1 MNKKIKQILVIRK
14 DLNMRKGKVAAQ
26 AAHAS
31 MKVLLDIGYVMESEI
46 GLPTLVVPL
55 DDNIKD
61 WLLGAFTKVCVS
73 VNSEKELVDIYD
85 HAKAAGLNCSII
97 EDSGLTEF
105 NNVPTLTA
113 VAVGP
118 NWSDDLDKVTGH
130 LPLL

>member
-1 MNKKIKQILVIRK
+1 MKRKIKQVLVVRK
-14 DLNMRKGKVAAQ
+14 DLNMRKGKMAAQ

-31 MKVLLDIGYVMESEI
+31 MKVLLDAGNVENDRLII
-46 GLPTLVVPL
+46 PL
-55 DDNIKD
+55 TNDIKD

-73 VNSEKELVDIYD
+73 VNSEQELIDIYD

-97 EDSGLTEF
+97 KDSGLTEF

-118 NWSDDLDKVTGH
+118 NWSCDVDEVTGH

>member
-1 MNKKIKQILVIRK
+1 MKRKIKQVLVVRK
-14 DLNMRKGKVAAQ
+14 DLNMRKGKMAAQ

-31 MKVLLDIGYVMESEI
+31 MKVLLDAGNVENDRLII
-46 GLPTLVVPL
+46 PL
-55 DDNIKD
+55 TNDIKD
-61 WLLGAFTKVCVS
+61 WLLGAFTKVCVG
-73 VNSEKELVDIYD
+73 VNNEQELIDIYD
-85 HAKAAGLNCSII
+85 RAKAAGLNCSII

-105 NNVPTLTA
+105 NNVPTLTT

>member
-1 MNKKIKQILVIRK
+1 MKRKIKQVLVVRK
-14 DLNMRKGKVAAQ
+14 DLNMRKGKMAAQ

-31 MKVLLDIGYVMESEI
+31 MKVLLDTGNVENDRLII
-46 GLPTLVVPL
+46 PL
-55 DDNIKD
+55 TNDIKD
-61 WLLGAFTKVCVS
+61 WLLGAFTKVCVG
-73 VNSEKELVDIYD
+73 VNNEQELIDIYD

-118 NWSDDLDKVTGH
+118 NWSCDIDEVTGH

>member
-1 MNKKIKQILVIRK
+1 MKRKIKQVLVIRK
-14 DLNMRKGKVAAQ
+14 DLNMRKGKMAAQ

-31 MKVLLDIGYVMESEI
+31 MKVLLDTGNVENDRLII
-46 GLPTLVVPL
+46 PL
-55 DDNIKD
+55 TNDIKD
-61 WLLGAFTKVCVS
+61 WLLGAFTKVCVG
-73 VNSEKELVDIYD
+73 VNNEQELIDIYD

-118 NWSDDLDKVTGH
+118 NWSCDIDEVTGH

>member
-1 MNKKIKQILVIRK
+1 MTKRKIKQVLVVRK
-14 DLNMRKGKVAAQ
+14 DLNMRKGKIAAQ

-31 MKVLLDIGYVMESEI
+31 MKVLLDIGKVEEKENET
-46 GLPTLVVPL
+46 TLIIPL
-55 DDNIKD
+55 NNDTKD
-61 WLLGAFTKVCVS
+61 WFLGAFTKVCVG
-73 VNSEKELVDIYD
+73 VNSEQELVDIYE
-85 HAKAAGLNCSII
+85 HAKFAGLNCSII

-118 NWSDDLDKVTGH
+118 NWSCDIDEVTGH